1 MMQKLFL
8 KVENLSVKVDSIE
21 EKLHQQGEQFA
32 FSVSSEHDF
41 FLTLFLTLWDLVI
54 LNLQGNTNVHL
65 IAIQI
70 LTVNGAKFVKM
81 EFALKMLMFTGNVKE
96 YLKTLVSHA
105 KDTLNMVVSGWK

>member
-41 FLTLFLTLWDLVI
+41 FLTLFLTL
-54 LNLQGNTNVHL
+54 
-65 IAIQI
+65 
-70 LTVNGAKFVKM
+70 
-81 EFALKMLMFTGNVKE
+81 
-96 YLKTLVSHA
+96 
-105 KDTLNMVVSGWK
+105 